1 MICILKIIDAFFPKY
16 NIFFKQLL
24 FAFQKGT
31 SFWIYFYIINVY
43 IYIKKYI
50 FYAKHF
56 FLYIFLKCTSFKKK
70 LLQILK
76 TMYIYFIF

>member
-31 SFWIYFYIINVY
+31 SFWIYVYIINVY

-50 FYAKHF
+50 FYAKKNW
-56 FLYIFLKCTSFKKK
+56 YIFLKCTSFKKK
-70 LLQILK
+70 WLQILK